1 MTVTE
6 HEIRIATLAG
16 TLTTPR
22 HIVAVTGLVRD
33 SAGRVVLVENDRG
46 WEMPGGQ
53 VELGEDPVT
62 ALQREVTEEA
72 GCEIKVGRLFGLYS
86 NVSIGVVILAFDCSY
101 VTGELRGGAECFNAG
116 WYEPGAAVSA
126 AAHTPAAQRIR
137 DGLAPSDSVV
147 FRSYEKK
154 TSGVYQ
160 VIAEYRI

>member
-1 MTVTE
+1 MTVIDHKPPT
-6 HEIRIATLAG
+6 ATL
-16 TLTTPR
+16 TSPR

-33 SAGRVVLVENDRG
+33 SAGRVVLVRNDRG

-86 NVSIGVVILAFDCSY
+86 NISMGLVILAFDCSY
-101 VTGELRGGAECFNAG
+101 VGGDVRGGAECFDAG
-116 WYEPGAAVSA
+116 WFEPEAAVSA

-137 DGLAPSDSVV
+137 DGLSSSVGV
-147 FRSYEKK
+147 LFRSYEKRS
-154 TSGVYQ
+154 SGTYHAT
-160 VIAEYRI
+160 AERRI